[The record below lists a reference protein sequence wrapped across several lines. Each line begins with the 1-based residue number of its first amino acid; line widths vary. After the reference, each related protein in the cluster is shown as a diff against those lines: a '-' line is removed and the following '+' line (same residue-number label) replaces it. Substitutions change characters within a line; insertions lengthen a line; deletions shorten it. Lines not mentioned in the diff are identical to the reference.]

1 MKYQDDSGQILSDKL
16 MASNDLGVLQQ
27 VSAFLERWQS
37 DIEEVSNENVKYML
51 ETILNDGFK
60 SVNKEIE

>member
-60 SVNKEIE
+60 TVNKEIE